1 MPPQL
6 SRANTPKIPLA
17 LPDENRQL
25 RGMSQ
30 RPVLGIIACNRM
42 VGVELSQ
49 AVMNRYAV
57 AAMQY
62 ADCAALIIPSL
73 PDCMRA
79 SEVVGRLDGV
89 LLTGTPSNVEPA
101 LYGDDAAGEGPF
113 DPDRDRMMIELVE
126 AVIAAQRPLFGICR
140 GFQEINV
147 ALGGTLRRDTSAAKE
162 LLHHHAPDGTSFDGM
177 FDHHHTVDLAEGGL
191 LAAAY
196 DALSL
201 EVNSVHFQGVGEL
214 ANGLQVEARA
224 PDGLVE
230 AYSARP
236 NGAPLLAVQWH
247 PEWATDDNEQSQTY
261 FRLLG
266 RALRGA
272 L

>member
-1 MPPQL
+1 
-6 SRANTPKIPLA
+6 
-17 LPDENRQL
+17 
-25 RGMSQ
+25 MSE
-30 RPVLGIIACNRM
+30 RPVLGIIACNRT
-42 VGVELSQ
+42 VGVETAQ
-49 AVMNRYAV
+49 AVMNRYAM

-73 PDCMRA
+73 PDFMRA
-79 SEVVGRLDGV
+79 EEVIGRLDGV

-101 LYGDDAAGEGPF
+101 RYGDAAVGEGPF

-147 ALGGTLRRDTSAAKE
+147 ALGGTLRRDTSASAQL
-162 LLHHHAPDGTSFDGM
+162 LLHHAPNEADFDTM
-177 FDHHHTVDLAEGGL
+177 FDHRHPVELVAGGL

-196 DALSL
+196 DAPMLQ
-201 EVNSVHFQGVGEL
+201 VNSVHFQGIGAL
-214 ANGLQVEARA
+214 ADGLAVAARA
-224 PDGLVE
+224 PDGLIE

-247 PEWATDDNEQSQTY
+247 PEWATDESDDSQTY

-266 RALRGA
+266 RALRGE

>member
-1 MPPQL
+1 MT
-6 SRANTPKIPLA
+6 A
-17 LPDENRQL
+17 
-25 RGMSQ
+25 
-30 RPVLGIIACNRM
+30 RPVLGIIACNRT
-42 VGVELSQ
+42 VGVETAQ
-49 AVMNRYAV
+49 AVMNRYAM

-73 PDCMRA
+73 PEFMRA

-101 LYGDDAAGEGPF
+101 RYGDAAPGEGPF

-147 ALGGTLRRDTSAAKE
+147 ALGGTLRRDTAANDQ
-162 LLHHHAPDGTSFDGM
+162 LLRHHAPDGVSFDGM
-177 FDHHHTVDLAEGGL
+177 FDHRHAVDLAEGGL
-191 LAAAY
+191 LATAY
-196 DALSL
+196 DRATL
-201 EVNSVHFQGVGEL
+201 EVNSVHYQGVGKL
-214 ANGLQVEARA
+214 ADGLTVEARA

-247 PEWATDDNEQSQTY
+247 PEWATDESDDSQTY

-266 RALRGA
+266 RALRDE

>member
-1 MPPQL
+1 
-6 SRANTPKIPLA
+6 
-17 LPDENRQL
+17 
-25 RGMSQ
+25 MSS
-30 RPVLGIIACNRM
+30 RPVLGIIACNRT
-42 VGVELSQ
+42 VGTEIAQTVI
-49 AVMNRYAV
+49 NRYAT
-57 AAMQY
+57 AAMRH

-73 PDCMRA
+73 PDYMRA
-79 SEVVGRLDGV
+79 EEIVGRLDGV

-101 LYGDDAAGEGPF
+101 RYDDSSAGEGPF
-113 DPDRDRMMIELVE
+113 DPDRDTMMLELIE

-147 ALGGTLRRDTSAAKE
+147 ALGGTLRRDTSANE
-162 LLHHHAPDGTSFDGM
+162 QLLHHHAPDGVAFDAM
-177 FDHHHTVDLAEGGL
+177 FDHHHNVDLVEGGL

-196 DALSL
+196 ATPSL
-201 EVNSVHFQGVGEL
+201 EVNSVHYQGVGEL
-214 ANGLQVEARA
+214 ADGLAVEARA

-247 PEWATDDNEQSQTY
+247 PEWATDRNDQSQTY
-261 FRLLG
+261 FHLLG
-266 RALRGA
+266 RALRGE